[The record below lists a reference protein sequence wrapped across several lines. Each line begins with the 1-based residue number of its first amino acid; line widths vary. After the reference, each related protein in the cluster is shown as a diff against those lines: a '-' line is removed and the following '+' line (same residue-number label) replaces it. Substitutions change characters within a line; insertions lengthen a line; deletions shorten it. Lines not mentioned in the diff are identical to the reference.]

1 MNVKGI
7 VLFSGGLDSI
17 LAVEVIRRQNI
28 DVIGVAFETPFFSA
42 EKAQKAAAAMAL
54 PLRVIDSTDAHLRML
69 KAPHYGYGR
78 NMNPCIDCH
87 ALMIR
92 MAGNE
97 MAHEG
102 ADFVCTGEVLG
113 QRPMSQTRQSLH
125 IVAKLSGYEGVI
137 IRPLSAR
144 LLDATIPEKEGKVD
158 RLRLLD
164 MHGRGRKR
172 QMELAAAYGIAEY
185 SSPAGGCL
193 LTDPTFSRRLKD
205 LFDHGE
211 EDIRDIELLKMGRHF
226 RLDTATKIVV
236 GRNHGENESILRLAG
251 GQDAVIQ
258 IEGVPGPVVLVPG
271 GCSEEIMQVA
281 AAVCARY
288 SDAPRGDTVSAIIEQ
303 GSETMIIETKAADPE
318 ALAGLII

>member
-7 VLFSGGLDSI
+7 ALFSGGLDSI

-28 DVIGVAFETPFFSA
+28 DVIGIAFETPFFSA

-54 PLRVIDSTDAHLRML
+54 PLRVIDITDAHLCML

-87 ALMIR
+87 ALMLR

-97 MAHEG
+97 MGHEG
-102 ADFVCTGEVLG
+102 ADFVFTGEVLG

-125 IVAKLSGYEGVI
+125 IVAKLSGYEGLI

-164 MHGRGRKR
+164 MQGRGRKR
-172 QMELAAAYGIAEY
+172 QMERAAAYDIAEY

-193 LTDPTFSRRLKD
+193 LTDANFSRRLKD
-205 LFDHGE
+205 LFDHGKE
-211 EDIRDIELLKMGRHF
+211 TLRDIELLKVGRHL
-226 RLDTATKIVV
+226 RLEGGAKIVV
-236 GRNHGENESILRLAG
+236 GRNRGENESILRLAG
-251 GQDAVIQ
+251 DQDAVIQ
-258 IEGVPGPVVLVPG
+258 IEGIPGPVVLVPY
-271 GCSEEIMQVA
+271 GCDGQTLVKA

-288 SDAPRGDTVSAIIEQ
+288 SDAPRGDTVSAIVKE
-303 GSETMIIETKAADPE
+303 GSKTAAIETKAADPE
-318 ALAGLII
+318 SLAGLMI